1 MTHAQAIP
9 PIPIWIWLILAGVF
23 VGIPLVIIGIAVLLR
38 AYASRSAMR
47 QADGPPQAARMQA
60 RRARWYGLAGLGIGV
75 LLGVA
80 LVVGQRGGLAPLAC
94 AGGYLVGLL
103 VGEYA
108 GQPPAAGQ
116 VRAATLRPRRPS
128 DYSPHWAA
136 TAVLLA
142 ALLALAAPVA
152 FAAAPSIS
160 YGRWQPA
167 PGAGFSLPGGRTEWP
182 SWPLTTAAAALAVGV
197 MLLGVAGLR
206 RVAARPRLIS
216 AEQDPAGQ
224 GLDELLRRQSGRAI
238 TGAVLGLELLVLAA
252 VLVTGSS
259 GLAVPVPA
267 ASAAAY
273 LGNRLMVYGGL
284 GCAACAAGSWLVL
297 SGWIRRTHRGSRAGG
312 HAGPGGPDG
321 PYRPGGADGDGLQ
334 PEA

>member
-1 MTHAQAIP
+1 MVRAQAIP
-9 PIPIWIWLILAGVF
+9 PIPIWIWLIFAGLF

-38 AYASRSAMR
+38 ARASRSAIG
-47 QADGPPQAARMQA
+47 AAEEPPQAARMQA

-75 LLGVA
+75 ILGVA
-80 LVVGQRGGLAPLAC
+80 LVVDQRGGLAPLAC
-94 AGGYLVGLL
+94 AGGYLIGLL
-103 VGEYA
+103 IGEYA
-108 GQPPAAGQ
+108 GQPPAGGQ
-116 VRAATLRPRRPS
+116 IRAATLRPRRAA

-142 ALLALAAPVA
+142 ALFTVAAPVA
-152 FAAAPSIS
+152 FAAAPSVS
-160 YGRWQPA
+160 YGHWQPV
-167 PGAGFSLPGGRTEWP
+167 PHAGFSLPGGRTEWP
-182 SWPLTTAAAALAVGV
+182 GWPLTTAAAALAVGV

-252 VLVTGSS
+252 ILVTGSS
-259 GLAVPVPA
+259 GLAVPV
-267 ASAAAY
+267 SAISPAAY
-273 LGNRLMVYGGL
+273 LGNRLMIYGGL

-297 SGWIRRTHRGSRAGG
+297 SGWIRRTHRSSRAEG
-312 HAGPGGPDG
+312 HSGPDGPGGPSG
-321 PYRPGGADGDGLQ
+321 PGGDGLQ
-334 PEA
+334 PEV